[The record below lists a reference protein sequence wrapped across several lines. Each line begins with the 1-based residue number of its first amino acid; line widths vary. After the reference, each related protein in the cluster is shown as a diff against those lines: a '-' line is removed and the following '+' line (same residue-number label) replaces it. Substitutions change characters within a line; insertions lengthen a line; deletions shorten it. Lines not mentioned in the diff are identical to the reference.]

1 MKFQPTLKTSRLRL
15 RPFLATDAEAL
26 CELAGAREVADS
38 TAGFPHPYSPAAA
51 RAWIA
56 GLPHFYQ
63 TDGAANFAVALQGV
77 DELIGGAVLRDID
90 RENRR
95 GELSFWLGVP
105 WWGNGY
111 ATEAAWEVLHF
122 GFSEFSLNRVDARH
136 LVRNPAPR
144 KVLEKLGMSREGVLR
159 QAIRKWNSF
168 EDVMIH
174 SLLRSDVAAARET
187 GE

>member
-1 MKFQPTLKTSRLRL
+1 MKTSRLRL
-15 RPFLATDAEAL
+15 RPFLATDAELL
-26 CELAGAREVADS
+26 CELAGAREIADS
-38 TAGFPHPYSPAAA
+38 TVGVPHPYSLAAA
-51 RAWIA
+51 KAWIA
-56 GLPHFYQ
+56 GLTHFYQ
-63 TDGAANFAVALQGV
+63 TDAAVSFAVALQSSG
-77 DELIGGAVLRDID
+77 ELIGSAELREID

-95 GELSFWLGVP
+95 GELSFWIGLP
-105 WWGNGY
+105 WWRNGY

-122 GFSEFSLNRVDARH
+122 GFSEFSLNRIEARH

-144 KVLEKLGMSREGVLR
+144 GVLGKLGMSSEGVLR

-174 SLLRSDVAAARET
+174 SLLRSDVATARDT